1 MKVMKRGAIAMLVI
15 LSILVVLA
23 AGLYILAPH
32 PPASPKLVTGTADL
46 ETYLARLVRSGSPPG
61 LSAVVVK
68 EGRLA
73 WTGSFGYADGP
84 RGRKATGETVYHW
97 WSMTKIATAIAVMQL
112 QEQGKLDLDET
123 VTRYLPWFATVPSSN
138 DSPAD
143 KGPAITIRHLL
154 QHSSGLPDTIPAM
167 ISWVHYDDAVRG
179 QTAVLREHLPKFN
192 RLRFTPGSRA
202 VYSNLNFMVLG
213 AVIESVTGSGYEA
226 YVSEHVLRPLGMSRT
241 GFVYAPGMAEHE
253 AAGTLPFVHMYT
265 PLLPLLLDVRALVR
279 QGRGRLLWLRRVYI
293 DATPST
299 GLIGPASDV
308 ARLMLAYLGGGSLD
322 GIRILRP
329 QSVALLSETPAI
341 DGHGLGWFV
350 GTDDGERTLEHAGG
364 GPGFAS
370 IMRLY
375 PDRGVGVAILANGTD
390 LDRQRL
396 VRLLSRVQ

>member
-1 MKVMKRGAIAMLVI
+1 MLVI

-32 PPASPKLVTGTADL
+32 PPAGPKQAAGAADL
-46 ETYLARLVRSGSPPG
+46 AAYLDRLVQSGSPPG

-73 WTGSFGYADGP
+73 WSGSFGYADQP
-84 RGRKATGETVYHW
+84 RGRKATEETVYHW
-97 WSMTKIATAIAVMQL
+97 WSMTKIATAIGVMQL
-112 QEQGKLDLDET
+112 REQGKLGLDEP
-123 VTRYLPWFATVPSSN
+123 VTRYLPWFATVPSSR
-138 DSPAD
+138 DSRAQ
-143 KGPAITIRHLL
+143 KSAAETGPAITIRHLL

-167 ISWVHYDDAVRG
+167 IGWVHYDDDVRV
-179 QTAVLREHLPKFN
+179 QTAVLREHFPKFN
-192 RLRFTPGSRA
+192 KLRFTPGSRA
-202 VYSNLNFMVLG
+202 AYSNLNFMVLG
-213 AVIESVTGSGYEA
+213 AVIESITGTGYEA
-226 YVSEHVLRPLGMSRT
+226 YVSEHILRPLGMSRT
-241 GFVYAPGMAEHE
+241 GFVYAPAMAEHE

-265 PLLPLLLDVRALVR
+265 PLLPFLLDARALVR
-279 QGRGRLLWLRRVYI
+279 EARGRLFWLRRVYI

-299 GLIGPASDV
+299 GLIGPAPDV

-322 GIRILRP
+322 GIRILQP
-329 QSVALLSETPAI
+329 QSVSLLSETPAV

-350 GTDDGERTLEHAGG
+350 GTDNGERVLEHAGG

-390 LDRQRL
+390 LDRERL
-396 VRLLSRVQ
+396 VGLLARVK